1 MDEDWYTVEQQI
13 RDRLTEARAAARI
26 RALTE
31 ELAPTRV
38 ARPPSGSFVWRAGSW
53 LAQCSCLWSSH
64 ARWPGCERRWNAA
77 RRQREKGHRMCQVVT
92 RIPIWP
98 STSSGLLTD
107 STSFCAREV
116 FDLLMHDGIG
126 AVTRAWA

>member
-13 RDRLTEARAAARI
+13 RDRLTEARTAAQI

-31 ELAPTRV
+31 ELAP
-38 ARPPSGSFVWRAGSW
+38 
-53 LAQCSCLWSSH
+53 QCSCLWSSH

-77 RRQREKGHRMCQVVT
+77 RRQREKGHRIGQVVT
-92 RIPIWP
+92 RIPIGP